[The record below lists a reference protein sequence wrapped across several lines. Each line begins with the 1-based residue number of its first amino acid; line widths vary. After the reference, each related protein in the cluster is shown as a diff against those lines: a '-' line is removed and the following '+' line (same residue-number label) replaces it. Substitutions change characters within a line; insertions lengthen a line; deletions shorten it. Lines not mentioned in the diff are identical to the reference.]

1 MPTRLLFVA
10 AIVLMV
16 AGGGLLFFDGPPS
29 VVAAQLRQQEDR
41 PNSLTNNAVRRAFSD
56 QFGRNPNRAS
66 NTMLLIYAGCFAV
79 GITITLI
86 CVERYYR
93 SRSTK
98 DGYYSKGQLFRELCK
113 AHEFNQYQ
121 QTVLRSIAKELQ
133 LNNPAALFIEPK
145 HLELALIEPVVR
157 YPQESIR
164 QIFNELFSSGD
175 ASVGLPEEEHNSWFA
190 WTNVTNNPEADQLKK
205 EVKKEEARPAEAESP
220 TDMPQTQQWDPSM
233 WEEVQRAALGMARA
247 KKGGSPHAAEMFS
260 SELSQAPI
268 YQSPPLR
275 KDVEEREKTAYHS
288 SDQKTV
294 SLVPHKEP
302 ERTPSERTGYKP
314 RYPDTQNAARQTV
327 GEESATPSVPRPG
340 PGAQILSSMLHSV
353 SDVTDELTFSSIR
366 NHLTR
371 SISLSPQSF
380 GEMKRPA
387 ESDPG
392 SAIPLEEI
400 MVSPR
405 EKRESPERQTQT
417 QVETQTQPKVVVKPI
432 ELKSLVLK
440 PPLPE

>member
-1 MPTRLLFVA
+1 MPTRLLFVTA
-10 AIVLMV
+10 VVFMV
-16 AGGGLLFFDGPPS
+16 AGGGLLFFSGPPS
-29 VVAAQLRQQEDR
+29 VAVAQLRSQEER
-41 PNSLTNNAVRRAFSD
+41 PNPLTNNAVRRAFSD

-66 NTMLLIYAGCFAV
+66 NTMLLVSAGCFAV
-79 GITITLI
+79 GITIALI

-98 DGYYSKGQLFRELCK
+98 DGYYNKGQLFRELCK
-113 AHEFNQYQ
+113 AHEFNPYQ

-133 LNNPAALFIEPK
+133 IKNPAVLFVEPK

-190 WTNVTNNPEADQLKK
+190 WTNITNNPEAAQLKK
-205 EVKKEEARPAEAESP
+205 EPKKEEARPQESETP
-220 TDMPQTQQWDPSM
+220 TDLPQTQQWDPSM
-233 WEEVQRAALGMARA
+233 WEEVQRAALGMARE
-247 KKGGSPHAAEMFS
+247 KKVANPFGSEVFS
-260 SELSQAPI
+260 SELSQSPI

-275 KDVEEREKTAYHS
+275 KDVEEREKTAYHYT
-288 SDQKTV
+288 DQKTV

-302 ERTPSERTGYKP
+302 ERAASEKAGDRP
-314 RYPDTQNAARQTV
+314 RYPETRNAAHSAV
-327 GEESATPSVPRPG
+327 GEGAVTPSVNRPG

-380 GEMKRPA
+380 GEIKRPV
-387 ESDPG
+387 ESEAG
-392 SAIPLEEI
+392 SAIPLEDI

-405 EKRESPERQTQT
+405 EQRERPEPQT
-417 QVETQTQPKVVVKPI
+417 QVETKSQPKVVVKPI
-432 ELKSLVLK
+432 ELKSLDWK